1 MRIYPAIDVSGGAC
15 VRLFQGDFGK
25 KTVYHADPV
34 AVAVDLKEK
43 GAMRLHMVNL
53 DGSIEGS
60 ITEAMQDL
68 IRGIK
73 AASGLPLQF
82 GGGIRTIDDLEMIF
96 KAGADRA
103 ILGTTGAL
111 DAHFLETVLARYG
124 DRIILSID
132 ARDGFVATR
141 GWLDTEKITAVELAV
156 TAEKLGV
163 AAVVHTDIARDGAM
177 KGPNVEAYRKMREVY
192 SGCLIASGGIS
203 KLEDLEALKLVNV
216 DDAIIGKA
224 IYEGALDIRRCEE
237 V

>member
-1 MRIYPAIDVSGGAC
+1 MRIYPAIDISGGAC

-25 KTVYHADPV
+25 KTVYNADPV
-34 AVAVDLKEK
+34 AVAADLKEK
-43 GAMRLHMVNL
+43 GAQRLHVVNL
-53 DGSIEGS
+53 DGSVEGCV
-60 ITEAMQDL
+60 TEAMREL

-73 AASGLPLQF
+73 AASGVPLQF
-82 GGGIRTIDDLEMIF
+82 GGGIRTMDDLDAVF
-96 KAGADRA
+96 DAGADRA
-103 ILGTTGAL
+103 ILGTSGAL
-111 DAHFLETVLARYG
+111 DTQFLEKVLGRFG
-124 DRIILSID
+124 DRILLSID

-141 GWLDTEKITAVELAV
+141 GWLDTEKITAVELAAN
-156 TAEKLGV
+156 AEKLGV

-192 SGCLIASGGIS
+192 SGVLIASGGIH
-203 KLEDLEALKLVNV
+203 KLEDLIALKGVEV